1 MKSVGKEM
9 DIVHGLTSLAADCI
23 FFVAL
28 STQKTLPVKGT
39 TFLILAFRVTYW
51 GFRKRSVC
59 CYAKV
64 IWEIG
69 GVFLSLLR
77 AEAFITAIGKG
88 SKIISQHSILSL
100 PFLTSRL
107 RVRAPKPL

>member
-28 STQKTLPVKGT
+28 SIETLPVKGT
-39 TFLILAFRVTYW
+39 GIESHILGLLCGRCAATQRFYY
-51 GFRKRSVC
+51 GDK
-59 CYAKV
+59 
-64 IWEIG
+64 IG
-69 GVFLSLLR
+69 LMCFSLLH
-77 AEAFITAIGKG
+77 AEAFITAVGKG
-88 SKIISQHSILSL
+88 SRIIGQHCVFSL

-107 RVRAPKPL
+107 RVRPHDPP